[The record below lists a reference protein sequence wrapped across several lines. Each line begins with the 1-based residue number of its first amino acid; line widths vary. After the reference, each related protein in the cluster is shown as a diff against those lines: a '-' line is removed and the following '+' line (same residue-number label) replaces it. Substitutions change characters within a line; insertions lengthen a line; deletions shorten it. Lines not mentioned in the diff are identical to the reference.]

1 MVELQLLSLSVM
13 VPSKSVKKMILG
25 YALRVSG
32 NGIVNEG
39 TGAGCGNNRGKVD
52 REEKKERRREK
63 KDKNYM

>member
-25 YALRVSG
+25 CALRVSG
-32 NGIVNEG
+32 NGIANEG
-39 TGAGCGNNRGKVD
+39 TGAGCRNNRGKVD
-52 REEKKERRREK
+52 REEKKGRRRER